1 MDYKH
6 KILEIVEEYKEELG
20 DGKYL
25 DICNILVDKYN
36 TKNIEELE
44 NENKRLESKNNS
56 LENENKRLESN
67 IKSLK
72 NQLVQWK
79 LYLHR
84 VTMRIFSGCKNGL
97 GNTYRDKIL
106 KMFEPDFDER
116 KLNGF
121 GRGNFKSWARGWC
134 ITIDDIKYTTEWS
147 EYPVLKLDYPK
158 EYYKNN
164 K

>member
-25 DICNILVDKYN
+25 DICNILVDRHSDET
-36 TKNIEELE
+36 TKKIEELE
-44 NENKRLESKNNS
+44 NENKRLESKNKS
-56 LENENKRLESN
+56 LEK
-67 IKSLK
+67 
-72 NQLVQWK
+72 QLVQWK

-84 VTMRIFSGCKNGL
+84 ITMKIFSGCKNGL

-121 GRGNFKSWARGWC
+121 PSRGNFKRWAEGWT

>member
-44 NENKRLESKNNS
+44 NENKRLESKNKS
-56 LENENKRLESN
+56 LEQ
-67 IKSLK
+67 
-72 NQLVQWK
+72 QLVQWK

-84 VTMRIFSGCKNGL
+84 ITMKIFSGCKNGL

-121 GRGNFKSWARGWC
+121 GRGNFKSWARGWT